1 MSSHSI
7 YHMASFS
14 RSGETVM
21 LRCLNAHPALHVVHQ
36 IMDPDVSEDME
47 LFRFLKDYQPGE
59 VASTQREV
67 KAAKVPAGKAL
78 MLKNAVWTH
87 QFPFKGFVLVRNP
100 LSVVN
105 SFKLLKEG
113 EEKIEARKKQ
123 LCRWARQID
132 EQLIP
137 AVRQDSNMSAVCMLY
152 NRKMAPLA
160 RMGLPIVRYEDF
172 VNHPE
177 RILRGLFERLG
188 LPWDDAV
195 LRSHENYA
203 EGSYGHG
210 HIPLWQPIHDK
221 SADSW
226 KKLPP
231 GVVSRIYGMTYPVMR
246 DFGYDMIDK
255 QLVLR
260 NDIENLVI

>member
-1 MSSHSI
+1 MSSHPI

-21 LRCLNAHPALHVVHQ
+21 LRTLNAHPELHVVHQ
-36 IMDPDVSEDME
+36 IKDPDVSEDLE

-59 VASTQREV
+59 VDSKQREV
-67 KAAKVPAGKAL
+67 RAAKVPAGKAL
-78 MLKNAVWTH
+78 MVKNAVWTH
-87 QFPFKGFVLVRNP
+87 RFPFKGFVLVRNP
-100 LSVVN
+100 LSVVK
-105 SFKLLKEG
+105 SFKLLRESP
-113 EEKIEARKKQ
+113 EKAESRKKQ
-123 LCRWARQID
+123 LRRWARQID
-132 EQLIP
+132 KKLLP
-137 AVRQDSNMSAVCMLY
+137 TVRQGDNLAAVCMLY
-152 NRKMAPLA
+152 SCKMAPLA

-172 VNHPE
+172 VTDPE
-177 RILRGLFERLG
+177 RILRGLFERMD

-210 HIPLWQPIHDK
+210 HIPLWQPIHDR

-226 KKLPP
+226 KRLPLN
-231 GVVSRIYGMTYPVMR
+231 VVSRVCEMTSPVMR
-246 DFGYDMIDK
+246 DFGYEMIDK